1 MKTKQTHYTV
11 ISLSLSIVCFHTS
24 FIPALT
30 LQFPRTVLILC
41 LAKLSFTVKFF
52 TERICYFTICHLT
65 AIIAIILDCCLRW
78 LRTTAETGDT
88 FCQVLAVLHI
98 EKPEMMLS
106 SVTQGTPTEPPQIL
120 RLLLPEGF
128 TDASLNKSAWQ
139 QDNFTIIWY
148 CKMLEEYFKIICK
161 TLASFNSHSW
171 PL

>member
-24 FIPALT
+24 FIPTLT

-65 AIIAIILDCCLRW
+65 AIIAIILDCCLCW
-78 LRTTAETGDT
+78 LRTTVETGDT

-98 EKPEMMLS
+98 GKPEMMLS

-148 CKMLEEYFKIICK
+148 CKMLEEYFKICK